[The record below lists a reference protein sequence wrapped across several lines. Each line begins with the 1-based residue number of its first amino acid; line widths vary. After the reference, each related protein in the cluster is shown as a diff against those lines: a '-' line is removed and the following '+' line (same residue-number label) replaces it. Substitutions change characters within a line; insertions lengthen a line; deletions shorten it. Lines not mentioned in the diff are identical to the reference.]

1 MPQARYQARRGAR
14 VRSASCQVPP
24 NTVFAREITASWDQ
38 VTLPAAETQRT
49 VSTHV
54 TRPRRLTPAIG
65 QPHVPP
71 ASGAVRHPVGEYPKT
86 ESPGTFAVFDA
97 LTDIVCVTTC
107 DGTLRFLNRAGR
119 ELLGYVGSDDA
130 LVGSLF
136 PTHTP
141 AARELLLDEVI
152 PAALRDGTITC
163 DTALQ
168 TADGRVF
175 PASQTVVVTPN
186 AVGLP
191 LTLTLVI
198 RNVGIER
205 HQAASLG
212 ESQRLFEMI
221 ARASP
226 DLICLYD
233 PIAERVV
240 WMNRCVHA
248 FLGGTECDARTLS
261 RREMHRLVHPIDRA
275 RFRAKG
281 ARMAEAYSDSDT
293 LASEMRVRT
302 TGGEWR
308 WLHTRATVFSRRE
321 TGAPLLLLGVVTD
334 ITARKK
340 TEQQLCAERD
350 TAEYATLAKNE
361 FLSRISEEFRGTLHS
376 MLGIAAEVRA
386 DREHRLTARDLGQ
399 LAELIT
405 SGTALLGTI
414 SDLHDYTQI
423 EAGEMAVAQTLTDV
437 REVMRASVDAFCDHP
452 LRTRGA
458 IALMLPDTAAPVLT
472 DPSRLRQALSH
483 LVASALSQSIDGL
496 VSITMRVDADQRPL
510 AIDVQHGG
518 VPTDGARSESVF
530 TPFEPTEHRASPS
543 IRAGAGSGL
552 GLALARAMCE
562 MIGCSLS
569 VARVESEHGATF
581 RIGLPVPSRAAQLAA
596 EFLVPNTPAVI
607 GNADRRQDVVS
618 SV

>member
-1 MPQARYQARRGAR
+1 M
-14 VRSASCQVPP
+14 
-24 NTVFAREITASWDQ
+24 
-38 VTLPAAETQRT
+38 TLPAAETQRAVT
-49 VSTHV
+49 PHFTH
-54 TRPRRLTPAIG
+54 PRRLTPAAG
-65 QPHVPP
+65 QPH
-71 ASGAVRHPVGEYPKT
+71 AHSAAAAHEHPVTEYPTT
-86 ESPGTFAVFDA
+86 ERPETFAVFDA
-97 LTDIVCVTTC
+97 LTDIVCVSSL

-119 ELLGYVGSDDA
+119 ELLGYVGDEET

-141 AARELLLDEVI
+141 AARALLLDEVI
-152 PAALRDGTITC
+152 PAAVRDGTITC

-186 AVGLP
+186 GVGLP

-205 HQAASLG
+205 HQAASLS

-226 DLICLYD
+226 DLLCLYD
-233 PIAERVV
+233 PIDERIV

-248 FLGGTECDARTLS
+248 FLGGTESDARTLS

-275 RFRAKG
+275 RFRATG
-281 ARMAEAYSDSDT
+281 ARMAEAYGDNDA
-293 LASEMRVRT
+293 LAGEMRVRT
-302 TGGEWR
+302 TGGNWR

-321 TGAPLLLLGVVTD
+321 TGAPLLLLGVATD
-334 ITARKK
+334 ITTRKK
-340 TEQQLCAERD
+340 TERQLCAERD
-350 TAEYATLAKNE
+350 AAEHATLVKNE
-361 FLSRISEEFRGTLHS
+361 FLSRISDAFRTTLHS
-376 MLGIAAEVRA
+376 MLGIAGEVRS
-386 DREHRLTARDLGQ
+386 DREHRLTARELGQ
-399 LAELIT
+399 LTEVIT
-405 SGTALLGTI
+405 SGTALLGTV

-423 EAGEMAVAQTLTDV
+423 EAGEMAVLQTLTDV
-437 REVMRASVDAFCDHP
+437 RDVVRATVDAFCDHP

-458 IALMLPDTAAPVLT
+458 LRLSLPDAAAPVLT

-496 VSITMRVDADQRPL
+496 VTVTLRVDSAHGRPI

-518 VPTDGARSESVF
+518 APTDRMRTEAVF
-530 TPFEPTEHRASPS
+530 IPFEPSEHRASSS
-543 IRAGAGSGL
+543 IRTGSGTGL
-552 GLALARAMCE
+552 GLALSRVMCE

-569 VARVESEHGATF
+569 VADAASEQGATF

-596 EFLVPNTPAVI
+596 QFIVPSTVVVT
-607 GNADRRQDVVS
+607 GNAGEPQNSVS

>member
-1 MPQARYQARRGAR
+1 
-14 VRSASCQVPP
+14 
-24 NTVFAREITASWDQ
+24 
-38 VTLPAAETQRT
+38 VT
-49 VSTHV
+49 S
-54 TRPRRLTPAIG
+54 
-65 QPHVPP
+65 
-71 ASGAVRHPVGEYPKT
+71 
-86 ESPGTFAVFDA
+86 F
-97 LTDIVCVTTC
+97 

-119 ELLGYVGSDDA
+119 ELLGHVGDDAA

-136 PTHTP
+136 PAHTP

-168 TADGRVF
+168 AADGRVF

-186 AVGLP
+186 GVGLP

-205 HQAASLG
+205 HQTSSLG
-212 ESQRLFEMI
+212 ESHRLFEMI

-233 PIAERVV
+233 PADERVV

-275 RFRAKG
+275 RFRANG
-281 ARMAEAYSDSDT
+281 ARMAEAYGDSDT
-293 LASEMRVRT
+293 LTNELRVRT
-302 TGGEWR
+302 SGGQWR

-321 TGAPLLLLGVVTD
+321 TGAPLLLLGVATD

-340 TEQQLCAERD
+340 TERQLCAERD
-350 TAEYATLAKNE
+350 AAEHATLARNE
-361 FLSRISEEFRGTLHS
+361 FLSRMSEHVRGTLHG

-386 DREHRLTARDLGQ
+386 DREYRLTARERDQ
-399 LAELIT
+399 LTELI
-405 SGTALLGTI
+405 SGGTTLLGTI

-423 EAGEMAVAQTLTDV
+423 EAGEMAVMQTLTDV
-437 REVMRASVDAFCDHP
+437 RDVVRTTVDSFCDHP

-458 IALMLPDTAAPVLT
+458 IALTLPDAAAPVLT

-496 VSITMRVDADQRPL
+496 VTVTMRVDAD
-510 AIDVQHGG
+510 
-518 VPTDGARSESVF
+518 
-530 TPFEPTEHRASPS
+530 
-543 IRAGAGSGL
+543 
-552 GLALARAMCE
+552 
-562 MIGCSLS
+562 
-569 VARVESEHGATF
+569 
-581 RIGLPVPSRAAQLAA
+581 
-596 EFLVPNTPAVI
+596 
-607 GNADRRQDVVS
+607 
-618 SV
+618 